1 MRRPSRDIR
10 VAVALA
16 SCLAGCSGS
25 DSSSSTPP
33 SDFSGTYSISV
44 TNGDNG
50 CNYANW
56 VQGNSAQNISFD
68 IAQSGSQASGTLK
81 GLANFYFAVLG
92 IGTLQ
97 GTVNGANASLT
108 AVGTTSL
115 RQGNCAYFVRATAN
129 IQLTGNA
136 LNGTMTYS
144 DQVNGSPDCGPLTT
158 CESHQSVSGSRP
170 PK

>member
-1 MRRPSRDIR
+1 MRCPSMGAI
-10 VAVALA
+10 VLA
-16 SCLAGCSGS
+16 ACLAGCSGS
-25 DSSSSTPP
+25 DSSSSATPL
-33 SDFSGTYSISV
+33 DFSGTYSISV
-44 TNGDNG
+44 TSEDNG

-56 VQGNSAQNISFD
+56 TQGNSAQNISFD

-81 GLANFYFAVLG
+81 GLANLTFSLLG

-97 GTVNGANASLT
+97 GPVTGANASLS

-115 RQGNCAYFVRATAN
+115 KQGNCAYFVRASASLA
-129 IQLTGNA
+129 LTGNA
-136 LNGTMTYS
+136 LNGTITYS

-158 CESHQSVSGSRP
+158 CESHQNVSGSRP